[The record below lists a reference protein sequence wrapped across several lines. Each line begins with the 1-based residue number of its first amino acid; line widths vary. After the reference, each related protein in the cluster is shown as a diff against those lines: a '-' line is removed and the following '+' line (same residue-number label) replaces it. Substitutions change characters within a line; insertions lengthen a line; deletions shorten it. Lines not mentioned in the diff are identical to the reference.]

1 MNKQPTSVTI
11 QDADREREI
20 TDYLHL
26 HPDFFQRHPELLA
39 EMDLSHQ
46 CGEAVSLIERQVTTL
61 RAQNR
66 KTRAQLEELVRIAR
80 DNDALSERMHRLTTT
95 LMDAQSLNDVYI
107 ALDDSLR
114 GDFQAD
120 AMSVKLF
127 IDPEAVEIDS
137 DNELMQTIFMPI
149 NDPRLSEYRNI
160 LSHEKPI
167 CGKLKTEQL
176 LYLFGDVGTSI
187 QSTAMIPLGGD
198 LCTSVDC
205 PYLGVLAIG
214 SRDPQRFHPK
224 MGTLFLSHLGDI
236 LSRAIKPYIIHK
248 DDLSGT

>member
-1 MNKQPTSVTI
+1 MSKQQPSAAT

-20 TDYLHL
+20 AEYLHQ
-26 HPDFFQRHPELLA
+26 HPDFFQRHQDLLA
-39 EMDLSHQ
+39 ELDLSHE
-46 CGEAVSLIERQVTTL
+46 CGGAISLIERQVTTL

-80 DNDALSERMHRLTTT
+80 DNDALAERMHRLTMT
-95 LMDAQSLNDVYI
+95 LMEAHSLNDVYI

-127 IDPEAVEIDS
+127 IDPESVDIES

-167 CGKLKTEQL
+167 CGKLKAEQL
-176 LYLFGDVGTSI
+176 LYLFGDIGTSI
-187 QSTAMIPLGGD
+187 QSTAMIPLGGE

-205 PYLGVLAIG
+205 PFLGVLAIG

-224 MGTLFLSHLGDI
+224 MGTMFLSHLGDI
-236 LSRAIKPYIIHK
+236 LSRAIRPYVIHK
-248 DDLSGT
+248 DGLSV